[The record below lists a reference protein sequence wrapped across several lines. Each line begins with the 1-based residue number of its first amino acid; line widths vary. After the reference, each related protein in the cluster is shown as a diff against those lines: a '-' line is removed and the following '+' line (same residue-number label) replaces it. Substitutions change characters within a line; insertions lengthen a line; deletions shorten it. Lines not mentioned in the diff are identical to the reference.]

1 MMYLDFTAGNKDY
14 KLRLNTRNIVSLEK
28 QLGCNPL
35 AIFGAGDTIPT
46 ITVMVQILY
55 ASLVQYNH
63 GISLT
68 DAYDIFDAWLADG
81 HSSTDFIPIILD
93 IYKASGI
100 IKNDKKGENES
111 ELEFDEK
118 N

>member
-1 MMYLDFTAGNKDY
+1 MLYVDFTAGNKDY

-35 AIFGAGDTIPT
+35 GIFNKDEELPQ
-46 ITVMVQILY
+46 ITTMVQILY
-55 ASLVQYNH
+55 ASLIQLNH
-63 GISLT
+63 GVSLN
-68 DAYDIFDAWLADG
+68 DAYDIFDNWLADG

-93 IYKASGI
+93 IYKVSGI
-100 IKNDKKGENES
+100 IQNDNS
-111 ELEFDEK
+111 TDEK